1 MSSPPERLEVL
12 PVDGIGEVVAGTDLA
27 SLVAQLAD
35 LRDGDVVLVTSKVVS
50 KAEGRVVAAERDAAV
65 AGETVRVVAR
75 RGRTAIVE
83 NPLGLVMA
91 AAGVDASNVPPGR
104 VVLLPRDP
112 DASARGIRERLLAA
126 TGCNAAVVVT
136 DTAGRPWREGQTD
149 IAVGV
154 AGLEPVTS
162 LAGSRDAHG
171 NELAVTAPAVADELA
186 GAAELAAGKLSG
198 RPVVLVRGLAG
209 QVMPAGEHG
218 PGARALLRPRTADM
232 FGLGTREA
240 VLAAVRGT
248 DPDAFGAPAS
258 ADELLAALGDCG
270 WPATRET
277 RGVAVGCPEPERP
290 LVRVVAHAH
299 GWRALPG
306 GDVVLVPGAA
316 G

>member
-1 MSSPPERLEVL
+1 
-12 PVDGIGEVVAGTDLA
+12 
-27 SLVAQLAD
+27 
-35 LRDGDVVLVTSKVVS
+35 
-50 KAEGRVVAAERDAAV
+50 
-65 AGETVRVVAR
+65 
-75 RGRTAIVE
+75 
-83 NPLGLVMA
+83 
-91 AAGVDASNVPPGR
+91 
-104 VVLLPRDP
+104 
-112 DASARGIRERLLAA
+112 
-126 TGCNAAVVVT
+126 
-136 DTAGRPWREGQTD
+136 
-149 IAVGV
+149 
-154 AGLEPVTS
+154 
-162 LAGSRDAHG
+162 
-171 NELAVTAPAVADELA
+171 
-186 GAAELAAGKLSG
+186 
-198 RPVVLVRGLAG
+198 
-209 QVMPAGEHG
+209 MPAGEHG